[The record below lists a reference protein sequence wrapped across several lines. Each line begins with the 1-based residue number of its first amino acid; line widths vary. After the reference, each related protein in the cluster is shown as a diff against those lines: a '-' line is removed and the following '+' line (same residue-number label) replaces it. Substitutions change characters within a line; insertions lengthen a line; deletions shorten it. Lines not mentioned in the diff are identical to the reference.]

1 MSRLDAA
8 RRTAEQRERET
19 HIRLDLTTR
28 LMAGEEPEAVV
39 AGAAD
44 ALVALFR
51 LVRCTVRTAS
61 ATTTAE
67 GPGTPGATTVV
78 RIAPLEVATVAS
90 REHPL
95 ASSDR
100 ALLEALVAGL
110 ATAIDRLRLESEAR
124 GARIDAQVGR
134 TRSGFLSA
142 VTHNLRTPLA
152 SIKAASSTLRAPDL
166 DLSPDDRTELLDTI
180 YDETERLERLVTNIL
195 ELSRIRAGGLEVR
208 RQPVDLS
215 DLAQAAIRRLRPL
228 ARAHRV
234 RLEIPASQGDVEVDV
249 QMMEQVFGNL
259 LENALRFA
267 PPGSEILVSCCP
279 GRAPGEVEVRVADH
293 GPGVPEAERERIF
306 EEFVRVD
313 ARPDAS
319 GTGLGLAIVHALV
332 TAHGGRVWCEEDGG
346 AAARRSC
353 SWCRRDPDD
362 RGHDDGGSAMTTV
375 LVIEDDTSL
384 RRALRTS
391 LKARGFEVL
400 ESPNAEEGLVLVA
413 DDRTDV
419 VLLDL
424 GLPDIDGIDALRRMR
439 SFSDVPVVVLTAR
452 DRQQDK
458 IEALDAGA
466 DDYVTKPFDVE
477 EVLARVRAALR
488 RAPQASSAPAVVQV
502 DGLEIDLVRKQVR
515 LDGDVVHLTKTELA
529 LLEQLATQPGKLL
542 THEYLLRQVWG
553 RGYGSES
560 NYLRVYVGQ
569 LRRKLGDDA
578 ANPRLIVTEP
588 GIGYRWIGSD

>member
-1 MSRLDAA
+1 MTRQDAVKNGIRVLLALAIVGATTLVARAFDADLTTAALLLLLAALVATLLGRAPAVVGTVAAFLALNYYFTAPTNSLDVQKEDDLAALVVFAAASAVLGWTVSRLDAA

-28 LMAGEEPEAVV
+28 LMAGEDPAAVV

-51 LVRCTVRTAS
+51 LVRCTVRTSS
-61 ATTTAE
+61 ATTVAN
-67 GPGTPGATTVV
+67 GPGATGATTVV
-78 RIAPLEVATVAS
+78 RIAPLEVEAVAS

-110 ATAIDRLRLESEAR
+110 AAAIDRLRLEDEAR
-124 GARIDAQVGR
+124 DARIDAQVGR

-166 DLSPDDRTELLDTI
+166 DLSPADRTELLDTI

-208 RQPVDLS
+208 RQRVELS

-234 RLEIPASQGDVEVDV
+234 RLDIPATLGDVDVDV

-279 GRAPGEVEVRVADH
+279 GPRHDQGPAEVEVRVADH
-293 GPGVPEAERERIF
+293 GPGVPEEERERIF
-306 EEFVRVD
+306 EEFARVD

-332 TAHGGRVWCEEDGG
+332 TAHGGRVWCEETHGGG
-346 AAARRSC
+346 ATFVFVMPA
-353 SWCRRDPDD
+353 
-362 RGHDDGGSAMTTV
+362 GS
-375 LVIEDDTSL
+375 
-384 RRALRTS
+384 R
-391 LKARGFEVL
+391 
-400 ESPNAEEGLVLVA
+400 
-413 DDRTDV
+413 
-419 VLLDL
+419 
-424 GLPDIDGIDALRRMR
+424 
-439 SFSDVPVVVLTAR
+439 
-452 DRQQDK
+452 
-458 IEALDAGA
+458 
-466 DDYVTKPFDVE
+466 
-477 EVLARVRAALR
+477 
-488 RAPQASSAPAVVQV
+488 
-502 DGLEIDLVRKQVR
+502 
-515 LDGDVVHLTKTELA
+515 
-529 LLEQLATQPGKLL
+529 
-542 THEYLLRQVWG
+542 
-553 RGYGSES
+553 
-560 NYLRVYVGQ
+560 
-569 LRRKLGDDA
+569 
-578 ANPRLIVTEP
+578 
-588 GIGYRWIGSD
+588 